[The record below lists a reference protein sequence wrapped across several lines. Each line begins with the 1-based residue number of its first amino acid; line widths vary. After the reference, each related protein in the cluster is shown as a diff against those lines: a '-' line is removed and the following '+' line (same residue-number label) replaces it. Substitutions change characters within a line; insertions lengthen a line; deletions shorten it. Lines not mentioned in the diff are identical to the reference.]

1 MHSGSSG
8 TGEAI
13 HYLDVLV
20 GSGVAEVEVAQVARL
35 FLLPF
40 QVFVPSWATVVR
52 NHAYQLVRVVR
63 YDTIGGRILVGSG
76 RILSGEFW

>member
-1 MHSGSSG
+1 MLPTYSVILYTEFIPAMHSGSSG

-20 GSGVAEVEVAQVARL
+20 GSGVAEVEVAQVARI

-40 QVFVPSWATVVR
+40 QVFVPS
-52 NHAYQLVRVVR
+52 
-63 YDTIGGRILVGSG
+63 
-76 RILSGEFW
+76 

>member
-13 HYLDVLV
+13 HYLHVLV
-20 GSGVAEVEVAQVARL
+20 GSGFAEVEVAQVARI
-35 FLLPF
+35 FLLPIR
-40 QVFVPSWATVVR
+40 VFVPCCAAVVR

-63 YDTIGGRILVGSG
+63 YDTIGGRVVVGSG
-76 RILSGEFW
+76 RILSEEF